1 MGSNLLTFMNL
12 WICRKVEK
20 KRGGEGLISL
30 SLSTTMIY
38 DIYHDIFP
46 LSLSLS
52 ASLPSFHFIIFHSV
66 GDYPFNDHIITSGRV
81 FFPLLFINI
90 FFFCLCSLW
99 GGKRERVGGREG
111 GRGEFEWSLNGL
123 GGSTTPSSI
132 PAAWNNSLTFPFN
145 QLTQLR
151 SIIPPSIDPKFSRLF
166 VNLPFIIGAIDSSI
180 SNRFKWSWKRINRTV
195 ISTLTQSIPNSS
207 LLSTRLVESLK

>member
-1 MGSNLLTFMNL
+1 MNSSSKWPNNRLKYRFQKSPGDNSSATEPMGSNLLTFMNL

-90 FFFCLCSLW
+90 FFFLPLLSLRW
-99 GGKRERVGGREG
+99 EERESGGEG
-111 GRGEFEWSLNGL
+111 GGQRRVWMEFEWTWRFHDAIINSSRVKQLIDVSIQ
-123 GGSTTPSSI
+123 STHSASIYHSSI
-132 PAAWNNSLTFPFN
+132 DWSEI
-145 QLTQLR
+145 Q
-151 SIIPPSIDPKFSRLF
+151 S
-166 VNLPFIIGAIDSSI
+166 FI
-180 SNRFKWSWKRINRTV
+180 R
-195 ISTLTQSIPNSS
+195 
-207 LLSTRLVESLK
+207 